1 MSVYNEGQAFTKAI
15 LGLAVRKA
23 STLLVQNAAN
33 NLFTVAGG
41 LVAVTS
47 LTGVVTVAVGANAI
61 TVQYRHTPSG
71 GSAAALTAATTVTSD
86 AAGTF
91 WTLSTG
97 IAADLISEQSPAGS
111 EVPNVT
117 FGPGLQQPI
126 IIGTGTLDILSSNAD
141 PAGGAARYVLTYV
154 PLDEG
159 ATVAAAA

>member
-1 MSVYNEGQAFTKAI
+1 MSVHNEGAAFTKGI
-15 LGLAVRKA
+15 LGTAVYKGA
-23 STLLVQNAAN
+23 TALVQNAAN
-33 NLFTVAGG
+33 NLFTVSGG
-41 LVAVTS
+41 LVAVTA
-47 LTGVVTVAVGANAI
+47 LVGIVTTAVGANAI

-117 FGPGLQQPI
+117 FGPMLQQPI
-126 IIGTGTLDILSSNAD
+126 AIGTGTVDILSSNAD
-141 PAGGAARYVLTYV
+141 PDGGAARYILTYV
-154 PLDEG
+154 PLDDG
-159 ATVAAAA
+159 ARVVAA